1 MSKEDIMSVIE
12 VVTSILDARHRLR
25 QACADLRAYN
35 STANPHSQLQVGD
48 FDAERHV
55 KRFFTLSNNAT
66 NHEAVRMC
74 VQGLH
79 EDLDEMCSLVRSL
92 STKRPDRSFGNAGSP
107 AGSCVSEEDEDQST
121 SKASVQYSPA
131 KENCAGKSDLI
142 TECDCTDGSD
152 SGSCVTENDEEEWED
167 CEEGNGQSETSSNS
181 DDVGTETVKAQEIL
195 QQSEKSI
202 PVALETMQETRKRE
216 EREKEREEWEIERDE
231 VRRQMECLLLHLA
244 NGERERE
251 REMEEERRKEAWI
264 RCARVAARERERLI
278 RALVAG
284 RMGCSACCRC
294 LKRHEMKGH
303 DDMPAGRA
311 IPPGETGSRQLF
323 SATPRTRSLHDGCLR
338 GELGGYRTSVAGSQ
352 RERCELT
359 PATTGLPF
367 SPNFHHPPMGAKPH
381 SHTPSPPGVGPEVW
395 RSHGRWQSGLGAD
408 VAVCTDA
415 NLAQL
420 GVGDGGQYTPRRGG
434 SSTGAA
440 TIGGTGVGAAMG
452 GRAPSAV
459 LAQRQPRC
467 SGSEEDACGGEAAHC
482 TAGAHDMRCAARR
495 GHAGRVSGSCSPLS
509 TPSQH
514 VRQLSALWG
523 LHQGSREAEEGRG
536 HPSRGVEA
544 AGRAGFNPLQQQRPP
559 SAVPAGSLQAGL
571 GHAEGVMQ
579 RSDAGGAEKRILV
592 VGEVEGYGVVRSL
605 DYSPHSVAGVWVGSA
620 SEFDVGPRAKTPPTE
635 GVVQSN
641 DAGGAGK
648 RIHAVGDVAG
658 PWVDLSLD
666 CSTEPMAGLRSRS
679 LVESEVES
687 SVDSEGEQKGGV
699 VQPVRSPEAALEAMR
714 LMDELLVL

>member
-251 REMEEERRKEAWI
+251 REREQEEMNQAEDERRRESEELTVRMEQLQTHLKSAALEREKEGENVLEYLQEHIERVAEEREREEEEVIHLLQEWEEEREEVRLTISTIERHLKRAEEERQREREMEEERRKEAWI

-420 GVGDGGQYTPRRGG
+420 GVSIPPGVVAVAQALPPLAGQGW
-434 SSTGAA
+434 
-440 TIGGTGVGAAMG
+440 VQQWE
-452 GRAPSAV
+452 AV
-459 LAQRQPRC
+459 LRQQC
-467 SGSEEDACGGEAAHC
+467 WLSGSLDAVARKRMPAEGRQHIALPVHTICGVLRGAGMQAAC
-482 TAGAHDMRCAARR
+482 LAAAR
-495 GHAGRVSGSCSPLS
+495 P
-509 TPSQH
+509 
-514 VRQLSALWG
+514 
-523 LHQGSREAEEGRG
+523 
-536 HPSRGVEA
+536 
-544 AGRAGFNPLQQQRPP
+544 
-559 SAVPAGSLQAGL
+559 
-571 GHAEGVMQ
+571 
-579 RSDAGGAEKRILV
+579 
-592 VGEVEGYGVVRSL
+592 
-605 DYSPHSVAGVWVGSA
+605 
-620 SEFDVGPRAKTPPTE
+620 
-635 GVVQSN
+635 
-641 DAGGAGK
+641 
-648 RIHAVGDVAG
+648 
-658 PWVDLSLD
+658 
-666 CSTEPMAGLRSRS
+666 
-679 LVESEVES
+679 
-687 SVDSEGEQKGGV
+687 
-699 VQPVRSPEAALEAMR
+699 
-714 LMDELLVL
+714 